1 MMYAQITQIE
11 PDEEYH
17 TFALRRIP
25 KFVVDRDKD
34 TRKLRLGSRPLAAP
48 LQKAPW
54 IYAANAVS

>member
-1 MMYAQITQIE
+1 MYAQITQIE